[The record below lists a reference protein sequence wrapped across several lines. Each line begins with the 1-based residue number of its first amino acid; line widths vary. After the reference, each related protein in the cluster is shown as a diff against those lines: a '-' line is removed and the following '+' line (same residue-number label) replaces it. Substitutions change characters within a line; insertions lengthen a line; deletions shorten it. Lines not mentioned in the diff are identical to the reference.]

1 MTSTSTT
8 TVVSDPPPPGVQ
20 ASTTPSPPSPPPPPT
35 EEPPKRGFLA
45 RLGLGDLLGPIG
57 LTIGGGKQRKE
68 VRRGVWSV
76 GRACVGVR
84 VRARKLASSE
94 QRRAT
99 RARAADAP
107 TLISPH
113 HPLYQQKP
121 AGLGLGTLDNMLGPI
136 GLTVGTSSDGPA
148 VAQAAAAAATEAASP
163 TTPTPTPTPSP
174 STIPIR
180 NTLSTAEWRAR
191 YEADGCVDLW
201 VEEEFNAGSRLV
213 GGRAAHW
220 GGVPGAGSGEGR
232 TGDPA
237 APTHAIRILNPN
249 TGQDIVVAI
258 PADRYILH
266 EAEDQ
271 GLLLPYACRMGCCT
285 ACAVRVTE
293 ADGSPSSSSSSSPAL
308 LQPESLGI
316 AAELRARGFAL
327 MCVARPTRAVTLTVA
342 DEDEVYDLQFGDAFA
357 ARATDPDG
365 PGVER
370 DDFAL
375 EIANMDE

>member
-1 MTSTSTT
+1 
-8 TVVSDPPPPGVQ
+8 
-20 ASTTPSPPSPPPPPT
+20 
-35 EEPPKRGFLA
+35 
-45 RLGLGDLLGPIG
+45 
-57 LTIGGGKQRKE
+57 
-68 VRRGVWSV
+68 
-76 GRACVGVR
+76 
-84 VRARKLASSE
+84 
-94 QRRAT
+94 
-99 RARAADAP
+99 
-107 TLISPH
+107 
-113 HPLYQQKP
+113 
-121 AGLGLGTLDNMLGPI
+121 MLGPI
-136 GLTVGTSSDGPA
+136 GLTVGPSSDGPA
-148 VAQAAAAAATEAASP
+148 VARAGETATETAPPASP
-163 TTPTPTPTPSP
+163 SS
-174 STIPIR
+174 STIPLR

-213 GGRAAHW
+213 GGRAAHF

-232 TGDPA
+232 TGDST
-237 APTHAIRILNPN
+237 APTHAVRILNPN
-249 TGQDIVVAI
+249 TGQDITVAV

-285 ACAVRVTE
+285 ACAVRVT
-293 ADGSPSSSSSSSPAL
+293 ADGAGDGGAAPLSPSSPPL

-342 DEDEVYDLQFGDAFA
+342 DEDEVYDLQFGAAFDAV
-357 ARATDPDG
+357 ATNPNG